1 MARPSVRRRTP
12 MVLRPRRRP
21 ASFAVPV
28 APGFLEVVL
37 ATRNPGKVR
46 EFIELMHDLPIQVYS
61 LEAFPQ
67 IGELPE
73 DGLTYTENAISK
85 AATVARLT
93 GRIAVA
99 DDSGLEVDALE
110 GQPGPLSR
118 RFLGDAASDSA
129 RNGRILKL
137 LHQVGS
143 ERRTARY
150 RAVVAVA
157 LPAGEV
163 RTFEGTCE
171 GRIATAPR
179 GSGGFGYDPIFLVPA
194 YGKTMAQL
202 PLAVKNRLSH
212 RARAFAAA
220 RPYVKKL
227 AVRSL
232 DAAD

>member
-1 MARPSVRRRTP
+1 V
-12 MVLRPRRRP
+12 P
-21 ASFAVPV
+21 A
-28 APGFLEVVL
+28 APGFLEIVL

-46 EFIELMHDLPIQVYS
+46 EFIELMRDLPIQVYA
-61 LEAFPQ
+61 LDAFPQ

-73 DGLTYTENAISK
+73 EGITYTENAISK

-99 DDSGLEVDALE
+99 DDSGLEVDALD

-118 RFLGDAASDSA
+118 RFLGDAASDAA

-137 LHQVGS
+137 LHQVAP

-157 LPAGEV
+157 PPGGEV
-163 RTFEGTCE
+163 RTFEGACE
-171 GRIATAPR
+171 GKIAPAPR
-179 GSGGFGYDPIFLVPA
+179 GAGGFGYDPIFLVPA
-194 YGKTMAQL
+194 YGKTMAQM
-202 PLAVKNRLSH
+202 PLAVKNRFSH

-220 RPYVKKL
+220 RPYIKRL
-227 AVRSL
+227 AVTNQ
-232 DAAD
+232 DPGD